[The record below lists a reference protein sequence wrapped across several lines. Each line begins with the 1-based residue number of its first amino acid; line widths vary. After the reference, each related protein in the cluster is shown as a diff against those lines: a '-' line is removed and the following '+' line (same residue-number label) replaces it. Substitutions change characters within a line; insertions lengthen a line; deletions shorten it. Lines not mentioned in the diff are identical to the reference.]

1 MNFLNPLVLFGLF
14 AASIPIILH
23 LLNLRKLKKVE
34 FSTLKFLKELQ
45 KTKIKKIKLK
55 QIILLILRTLIIIFI
70 VLAFSRPAIKSSV
83 PFMENYAKSSSI
95 ILFDN
100 SFSMDL
106 SDEYGNRLNQAKK
119 SALEIINNL
128 KEGDEA
134 AVIKMAALEDRKQF
148 EFSRNLNL
156 VKENIES
163 IKISNSKAE
172 LNNSL
177 KMCAALLQKNN
188 NINKEVYIITD
199 GQENIFDTSDSLL
212 LKGLNAGIYFVPIGY
227 TSEADLGNLSV
238 DSVKVI
244 SEIFALGKEVEVD
257 AFIKNNTDYDAAGV
271 VVSLLFNGQ
280 RVAQRTVDVPEN
292 ATRTVSIA
300 SVPNISGSIK
310 AEIQIEGDPL
320 EIDNSR
326 YFSFMIPESPKI
338 AINGSK
344 LNYQLI
350 YAALK
355 SAYKNSEPKISY
367 FDDFNF
373 MNINYSDY
381 DLVILADGSPS
392 KNANSLLAEY
402 VNKGGSLLIYSSS
415 QLSDE
420 LSDLSV
426 KVGFGEL
433 NQSAFETNSPAV
445 FTDFDKQHPI
455 FEGVFSDKLANNSA
469 IETANIYSLI
479 APSGGMPIIK
489 SQNKSFMSEARLGKG
504 KSIFVGVSADLDMSN
519 FPLTGIFA
527 AVNYKSAL
535 YLTALDFT
543 ETSVIC
549 GSPIYVNIP
558 SKFANETNLRI
569 TDPNE
574 NETYSAP
581 ASLPGG
587 AVINVTNTKIPGVY
601 EVFSSENEIITN
613 FSVNTLPSE
622 SYFPYFEKDEIVN
635 YLKSRFDES
644 SEIVFIEASDNLAGS
659 ITRARIGTEL
669 WQLMVILALLC
680 AAAELLVQK
689 STKKDLA

>member
-23 LLNLRKLKKVE
+23 LLNLRKLKRVD

-70 VLAFSRPAIKSSV
+70 VLAFSRPAIKSSI

-119 SALEIINNL
+119 YALEIINNL

-134 AVIKMAALEDRKQF
+134 AIIKMADLNDRTQF

-172 LNNSL
+172 LINSL

-188 NINKEVYIITD
+188 NINREIYIITD
-199 GQENIFDTSDSLL
+199 AQNNIFDTSDSIM
-212 LKGLNAGIYFVPIGY
+212 LKGLNAGVYFVPVGNN
-227 TSEADLGNLSV
+227 SEADLGNLSV
-238 DSVKVI
+238 DSLKVI
-244 SEIFALGKEVEVD
+244 SEIFALGKAVEAE

-280 RVAQRTVDVPEN
+280 RVSQRTVDLPAN
-292 ATRTVSIA
+292 STRAVAIS
-300 SVPNISGSIK
+300 SVPSKSGSIK

-326 YFSFMIPESPKI
+326 YFSFLIPDSPKI

-344 LNYQLI
+344 LSYQLI

-355 SAYKNSEPKISY
+355 SAYKNSEPTISY
-367 FDDFNF
+367 FDNNNF
-373 MNINYSDY
+373 MNINYGDY
-381 DLVILADGSPS
+381 DLVILGDGSPS
-392 KNANSLLAEY
+392 ISANALLAEY
-402 VNKGGSLLIYSSS
+402 VNNGGALLIYSSAFINES
-415 QLSDE
+415 LQ
-420 LSDLSV
+420 DLSA
-426 KVGFGEL
+426 KIGFGEL
-433 NQSAFETNSPAV
+433 NQYAYNENSPGT
-445 FTDFDKQHPI
+445 FTEFDKQHPI
-455 FEGVFSDKLANNSA
+455 FEGVFSEKLTQNNV
-469 IETANIYSLI
+469 IESANIYSLV
-479 APSGGMPIIK
+479 APSNGIPIIK
-489 SQNKSFMSEARLGKG
+489 AQNYSFLSESRLGKG
-504 KSIFVGVSADLDMSN
+504 KAFFIGVSADLSMSN

-527 AVNYKSAL
+527 AINFKSVM

-543 ETSVIC
+543 EISTIC

-558 SKFANETNLRI
+558 SKFANESNLRI
-569 TDPNE
+569 SDPNG
-574 NETYSAP
+574 NESFASP
-581 ASLPGG
+581 AALPGG
-587 AVINVTNTKIPGVY
+587 LVLNISNTSLPGVY
-601 EVFSSENEIITN
+601 EVFSSNHKIITN

-622 SYFPYFEKDEIVN
+622 SYYPIYDDEIITQ
-635 YLKSRFDES
+635 YFQERFDET
-644 SEIVFIEASDNLAGS
+644 SEIIFIESTDNLTNS
-659 ITRARIGTEL
+659 IIRARLGTEL
-669 WQLMVILALLC
+669 WQLMIILALLC